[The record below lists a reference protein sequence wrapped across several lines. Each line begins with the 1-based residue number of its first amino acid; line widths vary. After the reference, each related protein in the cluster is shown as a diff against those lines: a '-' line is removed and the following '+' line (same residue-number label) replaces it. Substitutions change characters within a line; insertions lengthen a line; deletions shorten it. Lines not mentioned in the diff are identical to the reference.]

1 MNYNPKQIRGEIRD
15 TVNLTLDFLNTLS
28 KRDCVGGDQ
37 AKIGIALSVIMQCVY
52 DLAPTYDDARELIE
66 RADRIAFLDD
76 VDQDELEQD
85 QNFDPAD
92 LPRVTSRTRAPKS
105 GRQIVCPCCGVSSRV
120 YHFAW
125 SGLQCNTCK
134 TMTPKHDWIVA

>member
-1 MNYNPKQIRGEIRD
+1 MSKKFERQVISVVKFTD
-15 TVNLTLDFLNTLS
+15 DFLDDLS
-28 KRDCVGGDQ
+28 ELPCMGDDVSRL
-37 AKIGIALSVIMQCVY
+37 GLALSVIMHRVY
-52 DLAPTYDDARELIE
+52 DLAPTVEDAQQLLLV
-66 RADRIAFLDD
+66 ADRMGFLAS
-76 VDQDELEQD
+76 VDHDELEQD
-85 QNFDPAD
+85 QNLDPAD

-105 GRQIVCPCCGVSSRV
+105 GRSIVCPCCGVSSRV

>member
-1 MNYNPKQIRGEIRD
+1 MSKKFERQVTSVVKFTD
-15 TVNLTLDFLNTLS
+15 DFLDDLS
-28 KRDCVGGDQ
+28 ELPCMGDDVSRL
-37 AKIGIALSVIMQCVY
+37 GLALSVIMQRVY
-52 DLAPTYDDARELIE
+52 DLAPTVEDAQQLLSV
-66 RADRIAFLDD
+66 ADRMGFLAS

-92 LPRVTSRTRAPKS
+92 LPRVTSKTRAPKS
-105 GRQIVCPCCGVSSRV
+105 GRAIVCPCCGVSSRV

>member
-1 MNYNPKQIRGEIRD
+1 MSKKFERQVISVVKFTD
-15 TVNLTLDFLNTLS
+15 DFLDDLS
-28 KRDCVGGDQ
+28 ELPCMGNDVSRLGL
-37 AKIGIALSVIMQCVY
+37 ALSVIMQRVY
-52 DLAPTYDDARELIE
+52 DLAPTVEDAQQLLSV
-66 RADRIAFLDD
+66 ADRMGFLAS
-76 VDQDELEQD
+76 VDYDELEQD

-105 GRQIVCPCCGVSSRV
+105 GRAIVCPCCGVSSRV

>member
-1 MNYNPKQIRGEIRD
+1 MSKKFERQVISVVKFTD
-15 TVNLTLDFLNTLS
+15 DFLDDLS
-28 KRDCVGGDQ
+28 ELPCMGDDVSRL
-37 AKIGIALSVIMQCVY
+37 GLALSVIMQRVY
-52 DLAPTYDDARELIE
+52 DLAPTVEDAQQLLSV
-66 RADRIAFLDD
+66 ADRMGFLAS
-76 VDQDELEQD
+76 VDYDELEQD

-105 GRQIVCPCCGVSSRV
+105 GRSIVCPCCGVSSRV